1 MKKLFYIFLLVLI
14 AFACTKKD
22 DTEITEIYLLDG
34 QNRVRG
40 QQLLYILFVFR
51 MQIQAM

>member
-1 MKKLFYIFLLVLI
+1 MKKLNYVFLLVLT
-14 AFACTKKD
+14 ALAYSKKD
-22 DTEITEIYLLDG
+22 NTEITEIYLLDG